1 MDKENSFILIVLKTA
16 PVTRSVEGVI
26 PHWEEFLDMMKRFSY
41 KVGACDFL
49 GFDAAWTEKGP
60 MIMEINS
67 HPGIKY
73 MQVFKPLLTEP
84 VAREYFTQKLEAID
98 SLDEAGKKRRN
109 GIVR

>member
-1 MDKENSFILIVLKTA
+1 MVDCPEHPISGKLA
-16 PVTRSVEGVI
+16 EGVV
-26 PHWEEFLDMMKRFSY
+26 PQWDEFLNMMKRFSY

-73 MQVFKPLLTEP
+73 MQVYKPIMTEP
-84 VAREYFTQKLEAID
+84 IAGEYFRQKLAAID
-98 SLDEAGKKRRN
+98 ALDEAGKKRRN
-109 GIVR
+109 AVVR